1 MTPTHSPLTLFD
13 LGLGLARRD
22 DRRDKAAKA
31 QHRAEVFHRAQA
43 VAVELASAHP
53 ERSTH
58 ADAVYRRLIADGW
71 DVSLLGPAAG
81 KIFTAGR
88 TWVPTGERIQSRRI
102 SNHARQILVWRLR
115 ASAAP

>member
-1 MTPTHSPLTLFD
+1 
-13 LGLGLARRD
+13 
-22 DRRDKAAKA
+22 
-31 QHRAEVFHRAQA
+31 AQA
-43 VAVELASAHP
+43 VVVELASAHP

-88 TWVPTGERIQSRRI
+88 
-102 SNHARQILVWRLR
+102 
-115 ASAAP
+115 